1 MSVRSL
7 GRNGNFLSTVR
18 EMRLEFCSCVFFVVL
33 VLTGLTFL
41 DFLTMPKDR
50 EDQRTVIKFLVAEG
64 QTPIQIWRRLQDVY
78 GESGLGKTQ
87 VRMWAKHFKE
97 GDGMEP
103 VTDMARSGRPRTAI
117 TRRTVNRVQAELD
130 KDRRISV
137 RRLAENTGFS
147 QGTVH
152 RILRKE
158 LKVRQIS
165 SKFVPKILTT
175 VQRQTRVDISQE
187 NLNRIAADPLL
198 LHKIITGDETWLHRY
213 DPDLKSQ
220 SSHWLPPGENCR
232 PQKALRARTVQKSM
246 LTAFMDDSGV
256 IHAEFSN
263 RNINAE
269 WYCATI
275 DCLKDSIRQKRPG
288 LWHPDPVTPHLRQL
302 WFHHDNARSHTAGAT
317 AVKLADFHWLRHPP
331 YSPDLAPCDFFLF
344 PYLKRQMRG
353 IQFDSVAEAQDE
365 AWWIM
370 RNIPVE
376 LMNKAI
382 QDLAAHWQRCIDARG
397 HYFEGNVAPGP
408 ESDAS
413 DSDSGS
419 DSDSS
424 DDD

>member
-1 MSVRSL
+1 MMKVKL
-7 GRNGNFLSTVR
+7 
-18 EMRLEFCSCVFFVVL
+18 CSCFFFVFL
-33 VLTGLTFL
+33 VLTGLTIV
-41 DFLTMPKDR
+41 DILTMPKDR

-64 QTPIQIWRRLQDVY
+64 HTPIQIWRRLHDVY
-78 GESGLGKTQ
+78 GEATLGKTQ
-87 VRMWAKHFKE
+87 VRMWCKRFKE
-97 GDGMEP
+97 GDGHEP

-117 TRRTVNRVQAELD
+117 TRGSVNRVQAELD
-130 KDRRISV
+130 RDRRISV
-137 RRLAENTGFS
+137 RKIVENTGFS

-175 VQRQTRVDISQE
+175 AQRQTRVDICQE
-187 NLNRIAADPLL
+187 NLNRIAADPILL
-198 LHKIITGDETWLHRY
+198 YKIITGDETWLHRY

-220 SSHWLPPGENCR
+220 SSHWLPPGDKQR
-232 PQKALRARTVQKSM
+232 PQKALRARTVQKSL

-256 IHAEFSN
+256 IHAEFN
-263 RNINAE
+263 RTINAE
-269 WYCATI
+269 RYCGII
-275 DCLKDSIRQKRPG
+275 DRLKNSIRQKRPG

-302 WFHHDNARSHTAGAT
+302 WFHHDNARPHTAGAT

-353 IQFDSVAEAQDE
+353 IQFDSVAAAQTEAKR
-365 AWWIM
+365 IL
-370 RNIPVE
+370 RSIPVE
-376 LMNKAI
+376 LMNKVI
-382 QDLAAHWQRCIDARG
+382 QDLAARWQRCIDSRG

-408 ESDAS
+408 ESDSS
-413 DSDSGS
+413 DSESDS

-424 DDD
+424 NDN